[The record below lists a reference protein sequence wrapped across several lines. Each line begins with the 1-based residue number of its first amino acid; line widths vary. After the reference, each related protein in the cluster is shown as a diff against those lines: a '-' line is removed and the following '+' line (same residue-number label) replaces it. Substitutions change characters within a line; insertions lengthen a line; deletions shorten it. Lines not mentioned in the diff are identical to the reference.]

1 MFVLMPDSCGKT
13 ARPRASAILA
23 HQAGGCHSRG
33 PCLRFVRRYRD
44 EAGGRGG
51 TSAAGKTTFARRL
64 AAILDVPHVELDALN
79 WEAGWKEA
87 DHDVFQAR
95 VAAALD
101 ASEGWVV
108 DGGYSH
114 LQPLI
119 WGAADTVIWLEF
131 SLPVI
136 LLRLTRRTVV
146 RVIGRQELWNGN
158 RERWRTA
165 FFSRDSLYWWVLTT
179 HQGRRRRMEAALDRP
194 EYRHIRALRFRS
206 PREAEKWI
214 RGMEVSRIGSKRGR

>member
-1 MFVLMPDSCGKT
+1 MRHV
-13 ARPRASAILA
+13 
-23 HQAGGCHSRG
+23 
-33 PCLRFVRRYRD
+33 VVV
-44 EAGGRGG
+44 G
-51 TSAAGKTTFARRL
+51 TSAAGKTTLARRL
-64 AAILDVPHVELDALN
+64 AAILDVAHVELDALN

-87 DHDVFQAR
+87 DPDVFQAR

-101 ASEGWVV
+101 SSDGWVV

-119 WGAADTVIWLEF
+119 WGAADTVVWLEYR
-131 SLPVI
+131 LPEI

-179 HQGRRRRMEAALDRP
+179 HRGRRRRLETALSQP
-194 EYRHIRALRFRS
+194 AYRHIRAIRFRS
-206 PREAEKWI
+206 PRQTEQWI
-214 RGMEVSRIGSKRGR
+214 RALETAAAGSASCR

>member
-1 MFVLMPDSCGKT
+1 M
-13 ARPRASAILA
+13 RRA
-23 HQAGGCHSRG
+23 
-33 PCLRFVRRYRD
+33 VVV
-44 EAGGRGG
+44 G

-136 LLRLTRRTVV
+136 LLRLTQRTVV
-146 RVIGRQELWNGN
+146 RVIGQQELWNGN

-206 PREAEKWI
+206 PRQAEKWI

>member
-1 MFVLMPDSCGKT
+1 M
-13 ARPRASAILA
+13 
-23 HQAGGCHSRG
+23 
-33 PCLRFVRRYRD
+33 RRVVVV
-44 EAGGRGG
+44 G

-79 WEAGWKEA
+79 WGAGWTEA
-87 DHDVFQAR
+87 DPDVFRAR

-114 LQPLI
+114 LRPLI
-119 WGAADTVIWLEF
+119 WGAADTVVWLEF
-131 SLPVI
+131 PLPVI
-136 LLRLTRRTVV
+136 LLRLTRRTLV

-165 FFSRDSLYWWVLTT
+165 FLSRKSLYWWVLTT
-179 HQGRRRRMEAALDRP
+179 HRGRRKRMEDALSLP
-194 EYRHIRALRFRS
+194 EYRRIRAIRFRS
-206 PREAEKWI
+206 PRQAERWI
-214 RGMEVSRIGSKRGR
+214 RDLVDDGGVGPAVERRSR

>member
-1 MFVLMPDSCGKT
+1 M
-13 ARPRASAILA
+13 
-23 HQAGGCHSRG
+23 
-33 PCLRFVRRYRD
+33 RRVVVV
-44 EAGGRGG
+44 G

-79 WEAGWKEA
+79 WGPGWTEA
-87 DHDVFQAR
+87 DPDVFRAR

-114 LQPLI
+114 LRPLI

-131 SLPVI
+131 PLPVI
-136 LLRLTRRTVV
+136 LLRLTRRTLV

-165 FFSRDSLYWWVLTT
+165 FLSRKSLYWWVLTT
-179 HQGRRRRMEAALDRP
+179 HRGRRKRTEDALSLPEHRRL
-194 EYRHIRALRFRS
+194 RAIRFRS
-206 PREAEKWI
+206 PRQAEQWIQGLEASARLKEF
-214 RGMEVSRIGSKRGR
+214 GR

>member
-1 MFVLMPDSCGKT
+1 M
-13 ARPRASAILA
+13 
-23 HQAGGCHSRG
+23 
-33 PCLRFVRRYRD
+33 RRVVVV
-44 EAGGRGG
+44 G

-64 AAILDVPHVELDALN
+64 ATIMDVPHVELDALN

-87 DHDVFQAR
+87 DANVFRAR

-114 LQPLI
+114 LRPLI

-131 SLPVI
+131 PLPVI
-136 LLRLTRRTVV
+136 LLRLTRRTVA
-146 RVIGRQELWNGN
+146 RVIGRHVLWNGN

-165 FFSRDSLYWWVLTT
+165 FLSRESLYWWVLTT
-179 HQGRRRRMEAALDRP
+179 HRGRQRRMEKALSRP
-194 EYRHIRALRFRS
+194 EYRHIRAIRCRS
-206 PREAEKWI
+206 PSQAERWI
-214 RGMEVSRIGSKRGR
+214 RALESSGVDSASGR